1 MRLRKQILLCFKAP
15 QSSRSFDKRKIID
28 LYFIRMKYVI
38 VLGDG
43 MADEYIPSISGT
55 PLEKAN
61 IENARKLAKT
71 AKIGLVKTVPD
82 GFKPA
87 SDVAN
92 LAVLGYAPEKYY
104 SGRSPLEALS
114 IGVDMKD
121 TDVAY
126 RMNLVT
132 LSTEQNFSDKT
143 MVDYSAGEISTAEAA
158 VLVAHIKKHLE
169 TDSLHFY
176 PGVSYRHCLI
186 INHGV
191 VDDEVTPPHDITGRK
206 IKDYLPKGVY
216 KDLFLDLY
224 EKSYAL
230 LENHPINEKRKKE
243 GKNPANCI
251 WFWGGGVKP
260 ALTQFVDKT
269 SLRGAMIS
277 AVDLLKGIG
286 KGAGMDVIEVNGAT
300 GNWDTNFS
308 GKGEAALKALETN
321 DFCYIHVEA
330 PDECGHRGDAERKV
344 YSIEMID
351 KDIIGTIVNGLTAK
365 HEDFAL
371 MFLPDHPTPCSIKTH
386 SRNPVPFL
394 MYSSREKLGEN
405 NDFNEKTANDTGVFY
420 ADAPSLFND
429 FIKLK

>member
-132 LSTEQNFSDKT
+132 LSTEKNFSDKT

-260 ALTQFVDKT
+260 ALTPFVDKT

-286 KGAGMDVIEVNGAT
+286 KGAGMDVIEVMVRQAT
-300 GNWDTNFS
+300 GTLTFRAREKPLSKPW
-308 GKGEAALKALETN
+308 KQ
-321 DFCYIHVEA
+321 
-330 PDECGHRGDAERKV
+330 
-344 YSIEMID
+344 
-351 KDIIGTIVNGLTAK
+351 TISAISTWK
-365 HEDFAL
+365 
-371 MFLPDHPTPCSIKTH
+371 HPTNADTA
-386 SRNPVPFL
+386 
-394 MYSSREKLGEN
+394 EKPN
-405 NDFNEKTANDTGVFY
+405 ARFTA
-420 ADAPSLFND
+420 S
-429 FIKLK
+429 K

>member
-114 IGVDMKD
+114 IGVDIKD

-132 LSTEQNFSDKT
+132 LSTEKT
-143 MVDYSAGEISTAEAA
+143 FRTKRWSTIPRAKYRRRKPPCLSRISKN
-158 VLVAHIKKHLE
+158 IW
-169 TDSLHFY
+169 
-176 PGVSYRHCLI
+176 
-186 INHGV
+186 
-191 VDDEVTPPHDITGRK
+191 
-206 IKDYLPKGVY
+206 
-216 KDLFLDLY
+216 
-224 EKSYAL
+224 
-230 LENHPINEKRKKE
+230 KR
-243 GKNPANCI
+243 
-251 WFWGGGVKP
+251 
-260 ALTQFVDKT
+260 
-269 SLRGAMIS
+269 
-277 AVDLLKGIG
+277 
-286 KGAGMDVIEVNGAT
+286 
-300 GNWDTNFS
+300 
-308 GKGEAALKALETN
+308 
-321 DFCYIHVEA
+321 
-330 PDECGHRGDAERKV
+330 
-344 YSIEMID
+344 
-351 KDIIGTIVNGLTAK
+351 
-365 HEDFAL
+365 
-371 MFLPDHPTPCSIKTH
+371 TPCI
-386 SRNPVPFL
+386 
-394 MYSSREKLGEN
+394 
-405 NDFNEKTANDTGVFY
+405 
-420 ADAPSLFND
+420 
-429 FIKLK
+429 FIRASVIAIA

>member
-1 MRLRKQILLCFKAP
+1 
-15 QSSRSFDKRKIID
+15 
-28 LYFIRMKYVI
+28 MKYVI

-43 MADEYIPSISGT
+43 MADEYIPSLSGT

-61 IENARKLAKT
+61 IENARKLAKS

-82 GFKPA
+82 GLKPA

-132 LSTEQNFSDKT
+132 LSDDTPFEEKT
-143 MVDYSAGEISTAEAA
+143 MVDYSAGEISTAEATA
-158 VLVAHIKKHLE
+158 LVEHLKKYLE
-169 TDSLHFY
+169 TETLHFY
-176 PGVSYRHCLI
+176 AGVSYRHCLI
-186 INHGV
+186 INNGV
-191 VDDEVTPPHDITGRK
+191 VSDEVTPPHDITGQK
-206 IKDYLPKGVY
+206 ITAYLPKGVY

-224 EKSYAL
+224 KKSYEI
-230 LENHPINEKRKKE
+230 LENHPINVKRKAM

-260 ALTQFVDKT
+260 ALSPFFEKT
-269 SLRGAMIS
+269 GLKGAMIS

-286 KGAGMDVIEVNGAT
+286 KGSGMQVIEVPGAT

-308 GKGEAALKALETN
+308 GKGESALHALETN

-330 PDECGHRGDAERKV
+330 PDECGHRDDAERKV

-351 KDIIGTIVNGLTAK
+351 KYVLGTVVDGLHAK
-365 HEDFAL
+365 HEDFAV
-371 MFLPDHPTPCSIKTH
+371 MFLPDHPTPCALKTH
-386 SRNPVPFL
+386 TKNPVPFL

-405 NDFNEKTANDTGVFY
+405 SDFNEKVAKDSGIFY
-420 ADAPSLFND
+420 SDAPSLFND
-429 FIKLK
+429 FISLK

>member
-158 VLVAHIKKHLE
+158 VLVAHIKN
-169 TDSLHFY
+169 
-176 PGVSYRHCLI
+176 I
-186 INHGV
+186 W
-191 VDDEVTPPHDITGRK
+191 
-206 IKDYLPKGVY
+206 
-216 KDLFLDLY
+216 
-224 EKSYAL
+224 
-230 LENHPINEKRKKE
+230 KR
-243 GKNPANCI
+243 
-251 WFWGGGVKP
+251 
-260 ALTQFVDKT
+260 
-269 SLRGAMIS
+269 
-277 AVDLLKGIG
+277 
-286 KGAGMDVIEVNGAT
+286 
-300 GNWDTNFS
+300 
-308 GKGEAALKALETN
+308 
-321 DFCYIHVEA
+321 
-330 PDECGHRGDAERKV
+330 
-344 YSIEMID
+344 
-351 KDIIGTIVNGLTAK
+351 
-365 HEDFAL
+365 
-371 MFLPDHPTPCSIKTH
+371 TPCILSGRQLSPLLDYKPRRRGRRSYPAARH
-386 SRNPVPFL
+386 NWQENQGLSPERRLQGFVP
-394 MYSSREKLGEN
+394 
-405 NDFNEKTANDTGVFY
+405 
-420 ADAPSLFND
+420 
-429 FIKLK
+429 

>member
-132 LSTEQNFSDKT
+132 LSAEKNFSDKT

-158 VLVAHIKKHLE
+158 VLVAHIKNIWK
-169 TDSLHFY
+169 
-176 PGVSYRHCLI
+176 R
-186 INHGV
+186 
-191 VDDEVTPPHDITGRK
+191 TP
-206 IKDYLPKGVY
+206 
-216 KDLFLDLY
+216 
-224 EKSYAL
+224 
-230 LENHPINEKRKKE
+230 
-243 GKNPANCI
+243 CI
-251 WFWGGGVKP
+251 
-260 ALTQFVDKT
+260 L
-269 SLRGAMIS
+269 
-277 AVDLLKGIG
+277 
-286 KGAGMDVIEVNGAT
+286 
-300 GNWDTNFS
+300 S
-308 GKGEAALKALETN
+308 GCQLS
-321 DFCYIHVEA
+321 
-330 PDECGHRGDAERKV
+330 P
-344 YSIEMID
+344 
-351 KDIIGTIVNGLTAK
+351 
-365 HEDFAL
+365 
-371 MFLPDHPTPCSIKTH
+371 LPDYKPRRRGRRSYPAARHIGQENQGLSPE
-386 SRNPVPFL
+386 RRLQGFVP
-394 MYSSREKLGEN
+394 
-405 NDFNEKTANDTGVFY
+405 
-420 ADAPSLFND
+420 
-429 FIKLK
+429 

>member
-132 LSTEQNFSDKT
+132 LSAEKNFSDKT
-143 MVDYSAGEISTAEAA
+143 MVDYSAGEISTAETADRNWK
-158 VLVAHIKKHLE
+158 IREK
-169 TDSLHFY
+169 T
-176 PGVSYRHCLI
+176 R
-186 INHGV
+186 
-191 VDDEVTPPHDITGRK
+191 GRK
-206 IKDYLPKGVY
+206 CLSRISK
-216 KDLFLDLY
+216 
-224 EKSYAL
+224 
-230 LENHPINEKRKKE
+230 NIWKR
-243 GKNPANCI
+243 
-251 WFWGGGVKP
+251 
-260 ALTQFVDKT
+260 
-269 SLRGAMIS
+269 
-277 AVDLLKGIG
+277 
-286 KGAGMDVIEVNGAT
+286 
-300 GNWDTNFS
+300 
-308 GKGEAALKALETN
+308 
-321 DFCYIHVEA
+321 
-330 PDECGHRGDAERKV
+330 
-344 YSIEMID
+344 
-351 KDIIGTIVNGLTAK
+351 
-365 HEDFAL
+365 
-371 MFLPDHPTPCSIKTH
+371 TPCI
-386 SRNPVPFL
+386 
-394 MYSSREKLGEN
+394 
-405 NDFNEKTANDTGVFY
+405 
-420 ADAPSLFND
+420 
-429 FIKLK
+429 FIRASVIAIA

>member
-43 MADEYIPSISGT
+43 MADEYVPSISGT

-132 LSTEQNFSDKT
+132 LSTEKNFSDKT
-143 MVDYSAGEISTAEAA
+143 MVD
-158 VLVAHIKKHLE
+158 
-169 TDSLHFY
+169 
-176 PGVSYRHCLI
+176 
-186 INHGV
+186 
-191 VDDEVTPPHDITGRK
+191 
-206 IKDYLPKGVY
+206 
-216 KDLFLDLY
+216 
-224 EKSYAL
+224 
-230 LENHPINEKRKKE
+230 
-243 GKNPANCI
+243 
-251 WFWGGGVKP
+251 
-260 ALTQFVDKT
+260 
-269 SLRGAMIS
+269 
-277 AVDLLKGIG
+277 
-286 KGAGMDVIEVNGAT
+286 
-300 GNWDTNFS
+300 
-308 GKGEAALKALETN
+308 
-321 DFCYIHVEA
+321 
-330 PDECGHRGDAERKV
+330 
-344 YSIEMID
+344 
-351 KDIIGTIVNGLTAK
+351 
-365 HEDFAL
+365 
-371 MFLPDHPTPCSIKTH
+371 
-386 SRNPVPFL
+386 
-394 MYSSREKLGEN
+394 
-405 NDFNEKTANDTGVFY
+405 
-420 ADAPSLFND
+420 
-429 FIKLK
+429 